1 MRRFFRESPRPPSLS
16 SEDGKTSPMNHS
28 PPLWQFL
35 ICQNDFHAITSV
47 GEQYHDRGIERILD
61 VPRLLFRSF
70 SPPSLI
76 CRNEDGG
83 SRGDYTIF
91 LLLGTCDSSSASTAS
106 VKASAEGEEGGD
118 IANRNESMIV
128 GGSISR
134 IICSS
139 DAAPLT
145 RHVWNRFCGRF
156 SR

>member
-1 MRRFFRESPRPPSLS
+1 MTAAS
-16 SEDGKTSPMNHS
+16 SEY
-28 PPLWQFL
+28 
-35 ICQNDFHAITSV
+35 SV
-47 GEQYHDRGIERILD
+47 CPDCFFDPY
-61 VPRLLFRSF
+61 

-128 GGSISR
+128 GGSI
-134 IICSS
+134 CSS